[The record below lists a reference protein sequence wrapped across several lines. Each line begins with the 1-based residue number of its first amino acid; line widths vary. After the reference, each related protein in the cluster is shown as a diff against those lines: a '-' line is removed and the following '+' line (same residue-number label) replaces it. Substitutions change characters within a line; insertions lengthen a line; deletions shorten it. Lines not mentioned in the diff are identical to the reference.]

1 MKSLAFKMGDDTL
14 LWECQYDVINTT
26 TRAGEVRPV
35 DVEQALNSPI
45 ESPRLEEL
53 AVGSRKV
60 VVLVPDI
67 TRAWQGIDRMC
78 VAVRKRLST
87 AGVGEVTWLIAT
99 GQHRRMSSDEERA
112 VLGEARKPQDHVL
125 CHQSTEN
132 LTDTGKVTSRGTP
145 IVIQKDAYEADLLIL
160 LGGVCYHDL
169 AGFAG
174 GRKII
179 IPGISSRE
187 SIQANHRNGLIGNEF
202 NEKVT
207 CGELDKNPVAL
218 DMEEYAK
225 VVLKDKKSFLLNV
238 ITDER
243 GKPHSYVAGD
253 FLEAWRKGVRE
264 AQVLQTIWVDELADV
279 AFVSCGGYPY
289 DLELYQ
295 ATKALTAVYHG
306 IKEGGGI
313 ILVAELRE
321 GMGTPIFDR
330 FMRLAM
336 GDLAVAIEELKK
348 DFTIPAYIATK
359 TVYELQGR
367 RCALVTKNKNVAFP
381 GLITD
386 NIEEAANYVLGEAF
400 AGRALYIPTGNAVH
414 VEKVK
419 REV

>member
-1 MKSLAFKMGDDTL
+1 M
-14 LWECQYDVINTT
+14 
-26 TRAGEVRPV
+26 
-35 DVEQALNSPI
+35 
-45 ESPRLEEL
+45 
-53 AVGSRKV
+53 
-60 VVLVPDI
+60 
-67 TRAWQGIDRMC
+67 
-78 VAVRKRLST
+78 
-87 AGVGEVTWLIAT
+87 
-99 GQHRRMSSDEERA
+99 
-112 VLGEARKPQDHVL
+112 
-125 CHQSTEN
+125 
-132 LTDTGKVTSRGTP
+132 
-145 IVIQKDAYEADLLIL
+145 IL

-174 GRKII
+174 GENHNSGHKFKRID
-179 IPGISSRE
+179 
-187 SIQANHRNGLIGNEF
+187 QANHRNGLIGNEF

-253 FLEAWRKGVRE
+253 FLEAWKKGVRE

-367 RCALVTKNKNVAFP
+367 WCALVANNKNVAFP

-414 VEKVK
+414 VEKN
-419 REV
+419 